1 MFLLELFY
9 GGPVPSRAGEEENVA
24 NRSDD
29 TTWVWV
35 DDVVEL
41 GQAENITTTSSRSS
55 SGDVPAEPLVLV

>member
-41 GQAENITTTSSRSS
+41 GQAENPDITTTIS
-55 SGDVPAEPLVLV
+55 SGDVPEPLVLV